1 MGALLRSGSQISAPV
16 NAQQATLRDL
26 MDWRAWEGMSTI
38 SEPPVNWA
46 IWLQQASRADYL
58 RNAGTAGFVDQR
70 FYEGLNRY
78 MDRHRAPAAAR
89 DVVTFRRGVASW
101 NFAEAAAAGGRLM
114 ALMGADRSWIPGD
127 ELRDGLVLS
136 RLHMRDARGARQA
149 LDSLSR
155 FSTRS
160 PTDLRSQLLT
170 AYVETAERLQSVAA
184 KP

>member
-1 MGALLRSGSQISAPV
+1 
-16 NAQQATLRDL
+16 
-26 MDWRAWEGMSTI
+26 MDWRAWESMATVSY
-38 SEPPVNWA
+38 PPVNWA
-46 IWLQQASRADYL
+46 IWLQQSSRAEYL

-70 FYEGLNRY
+70 FYEGLDRF
-78 MDRHRAPAAAR
+78 MDRYHAPASAR
-89 DVVTFRRGVASW
+89 DVVTFRRGVAAW

-114 ALMGADRSWIPGD
+114 TVINTDRSWIPGD
-127 ELRDGLVLS
+127 ELRDGLVLA
-136 RLHMRDARGARQA
+136 RLQMRDARGARQA

-160 PTDLRSQLLT
+160 PADLRSQLLT